1 MSGEKRWMPTTFMP
15 TMLLPERWA
24 EDTLP
29 PSERGP
35 WASITCGDIETRDEV
50 LAALRAAAR
59 VRETAA
65 DAVWLAKLAR
75 GSSWPGEMA
84 DRVHR
89 AADRVVCE
97 YGTDADRA
105 AIAALA
111 ALHPE
116 DGGS

>member
-50 LAALRAAAR
+50 LAALRAASS
-59 VRETAA
+59 
-65 DAVWLAKLAR
+65 DLAVTVTL
-75 GSSWPGEMA
+75 
-84 DRVHR
+84 
-89 AADRVVCE
+89 
-97 YGTDADRA
+97 
-105 AIAALA
+105 
-111 ALHPE
+111 E
-116 DGGS
+116 DGTEVLVRRYADGTIEADVRGGADGRRSWTPVSLVGGSFRVEHLEPSR